1 MVDETYAVFAG
12 ENAVDLVARHPNL
25 CVVRTFSKSH
35 CLAGM
40 RVGYALA
47 QPGVIGLLDRVKD
60 SYNVSRLSQAAALAA
75 LADPDYYAG
84 LVRKIRATRDR
95 ARQAWTDRFGWFT
108 YPSQTN
114 FLFTEPRDRAGRTGP
129 EVARGLYDF
138 LCARKILVRHFG
150 SHALTSLFP
159 PHQRRHRRRNARVAG
174 APRGMAKIRIATISR
189 STAETDITLKLTVD
203 GAGVPEVDT
212 GIPFLDHMLTLF
224 AKHGLFDLEVKAKG
238 DVAVDY
244 HHTVED
250 VGLVLGEAF
259 KTALG
264 DKVGLKRYGFF
275 LLPMDESLARVVLDL
290 GGRPHLVYEVEA
302 PTMFV
307 RDFNLALVKEF
318 FRAFANSVGA
328 NVHIQLLYG
337 EEPHH
342 VVEAVFKCFARAL
355 DVATQIEPRAADQ
368 LPSTKGKL

>member
-1 MVDETYAVFAG
+1 
-12 ENAVDLVARHPNL
+12 
-25 CVVRTFSKSH
+25 
-35 CLAGM
+35 
-40 RVGYALA
+40 
-47 QPGVIGLLDRVKD
+47 
-60 SYNVSRLSQAAALAA
+60 
-75 LADPDYYAG
+75 
-84 LVRKIRATRDR
+84 
-95 ARQAWTDRFGWFT
+95 
-108 YPSQTN
+108 
-114 FLFTEPRDRAGRTGP
+114 
-129 EVARGLYDF
+129 
-138 LCARKILVRHFG
+138 
-150 SHALTSLFP
+150 
-159 PHQRRHRRRNARVAG
+159 
-174 APRGMAKIRIATISR
+174 MAKIRIATVSR
-189 STAETDITLKLTVD
+189 RTAETDITLQLKVD
-203 GAGVPEVDT
+203 GTGVSRIDT

-224 AKHGLFDLEVKAKG
+224 AKHGLFDLDVKAKG

-250 VGLVLGEAF
+250 IGLVLGEAF

-264 DKVGLKRYGFF
+264 DKIGLKRYGFF

-290 GGRPHLVYEVEA
+290 GGRPHLVYEVQA

-318 FRAFANSVGA
+318 FQAFANNVGA

-368 LPSTKGKL
+368 LPSTKGTL